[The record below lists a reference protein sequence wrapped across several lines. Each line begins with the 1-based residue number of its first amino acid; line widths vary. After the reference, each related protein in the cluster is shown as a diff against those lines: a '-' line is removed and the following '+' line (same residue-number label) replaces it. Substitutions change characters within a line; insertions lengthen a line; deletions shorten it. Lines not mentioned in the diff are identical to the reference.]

1 MPESVFVQV
10 QGVEHASADVVPA
23 TPLPSVPAM
32 DLLFAASPLPQS
44 LSRRLDGALLA
55 VNDAWVRLT
64 GIARAQALGRTSLQ
78 LAQWPSAMERQDYL
92 ESIERGEPS
101 YTVESYGE
109 RGLRVRLSTTR
120 LMHEGQELLL
130 VGWED
135 ITREH
140 EAESRLMEANR
151 RLQQQLELHEATEKL
166 ARVGHWTNPQDAEQV
181 IWSAGLREMVGVRPD
196 EALTREQARSIL
208 HEDDRA
214 AWMEAR
220 QALDG
225 RLIEFRI
232 RTMDGQIRWV
242 RSRMGR
248 TTVWGNP
255 DTDFGVVQD
264 VTVEKQAL
272 EAQASQADLIHHIA
286 ARVPGLIYQARLR
299 PDGRSEIPFVN
310 DAVRDLLEL
319 DADELRQDASALFS
333 RVHQD
338 DLVSVLQALA
348 DSAENLKP
356 WRQLYR
362 AVLPSRGVRW
372 MRVEAVPQREPDGS
386 TLWHGFTSDVTELQQ
401 ATETLMEQHL
411 QLEAATAE
419 LARQKQTLRVTL
431 DSMSQGIT
439 QVDKNRRT
447 IVYNQRFLDMLDLP
461 ESLMATQPTHEQITA
476 FQRARGDFGE
486 NGALVEDDA
495 RRYVIGEQGVPMPSH
510 YLRKTRDG
518 RTLEVRTRQLEHG
531 GMVRTF
537 SDVTTY
543 VQVQEEVRRLNA
555 TLEQRVKERTA
566 ELERSMRDMEIIS
579 YSIAHDLRAPLRAVN
594 GFASLIADEGE
605 ELRPMTRD
613 MFQRISR
620 ASANMGQMISDMLE
634 LLRVVRADLT
644 PAPVNLAALARS
656 AADALAPGMEQDE
669 LLCEVMP
676 PALGDATLLRQVLLN
691 LLDNAI
697 KYVRPN
703 ERPRVVL
710 GYDAVRAAYF
720 LRDQGR
726 GFDMARAEKLFG
738 LFQRMHAGMEIP
750 GTGVGLAIV
759 ARIIERHGGR
769 IWADS
774 QPGQGTTFWWTLP
787 TA

>member
-10 QGVEHASADVVPA
+10 QGVEHASADVMHA

-32 DLLFAASPLPQS
+32 DLLFAASPVPQS

-151 RLQQQLELHEATEKL
+151 RLQQQVELHEATEKL

-310 DAVRDLLEL
+310 DAVRELLEL
-319 DADELRQDASALFS
+319 EPEDLREDAGSLFS
-333 RVHQD
+333 RVHPD
-338 DLVSVLQALA
+338 DRAGVVQALA
-348 DSAENLKP
+348 ESAQHLKP

-362 AVLPSRGVRW
+362 AVLPSGGMRW

-386 TLWHGFTSDVTELQQ
+386 TLWHGFTSDVTELQLTTEALRRQHQ
-401 ATETLMEQHL
+401 A
-411 QLEAATAE
+411 LEATSAE
-419 LARQKQTLRVTL
+419 LARQKQTLQVTL

-439 QVDKNRRT
+439 QVDANRRT
-447 IVYNQRFLDMLDLP
+447 VVYNRRVLEMLDLP
-461 ESLMATQPTHEQITA
+461 ESLMASRPTHEEVTA
-476 FQRARGDFGE
+476 FQRSRGDFGDA
-486 NGALVEDDA
+486 GALVESAA
-495 RRYVIGEQGVPMPSH
+495 RAYVIGTPGQPIPAR
-510 YLRKTRDG
+510 YLRQTPDG
-518 RTLEVRTRQLEHG
+518 RTLEIRTRELEHG
-531 GMVRTF
+531 GMVRTY
-537 SDVTTY
+537 SDVTSF

-644 PAPVNLAALARS
+644 PAPVNLAELARS

-774 QPGQGTTFWWTLP
+774 QPSQGTTFWWTLP